1 MYKDRFDID
10 IDICGACT
18 LRCPSCP
25 QGNVKDYR
33 LPQGFMAP
41 ELLQRIVTKARSEC
55 RRPSISLFNWA
66 EPLLHPQLPELVR
79 IVQDA
84 GLPCHLSSNLDIL
97 PDADALMAANPASLR
112 ISTSGFSQEI
122 YGRTHRGGDVERVKQ
137 HMAELAEAKQ
147 RNHADTDIFVQYHR
161 YRHNLHDE
169 PLLREFVTGLGFYFH
184 AVWALFFPLEKVL
197 AYAGEELDDFPLT
210 EEDVSLIDSLALPL
224 KQALVAARK
233 YRSRP
238 CSLREDAIS
247 LDFQGNATLC
257 CAVFNAGKYTLAN
270 YLERPLSE
278 IQKLR
283 RSHPLCETC
292 MHQGAHVFMTYGIK
306 EMDELA
312 LANIAP
318 EDIELLDLR
327 GQIAWER
334 RRMRLS
340 KLYDR
345 FFSGFFSA
353 GQKAAL
359 VNGFFRIQ
367 RVLGKLR
374 RE

>member
-1 MYKDRFDID
+1 MDKDRFDID

-25 QGNVKDYR
+25 QGNVKEYR
-33 LPQGFMAP
+33 LPQGFMTAD
-41 ELLQRIVTKARSEC
+41 LLQGIVTKARTEC
-55 RRPSISLFNWA
+55 RRPNISLFNWA
-66 EPLLHPQLPELVR
+66 EPLLHPQLPELIR

-84 GLPCHLSSNLDIL
+84 GIPCHLSSNLDIL

-112 ISTSGFSQEI
+112 ISTSGFSQDI
-122 YGRTHRGGDVERVKQ
+122 YGRTHRGGDIERVKT
-137 HMAELAEAKQ
+137 HMVALAEAKK

-161 YRHNLHDE
+161 YRDNLHDE
-169 PLLREFVTGLGFYFH
+169 PLLRDFATGLGFYFH

-197 AYAGEELDDFPLT
+197 AYAGEEIDDFPLT
-210 EEDVSLIDSLALPL
+210 EEDLCLIDGLALPL

-233 YRSRP
+233 YRHRP

-257 CAVFNAGKYTLAN
+257 CAVFNAGKYTVAN
-270 YLERPLSE
+270 YLDMSLSE

-283 RSHPLCETC
+283 RSHPLCEIC

-312 LANIAP
+312 LANIAH
-318 EDIELLDLR
+318 EDVELLNLR
-327 GQIAWER
+327 EQIARER
-334 RRMRLS
+334 RQVRLS

-353 GQKAAL
+353 EQKAAL
-359 VNGFFRIQ
+359 VKGFSRIQ
-367 RVLGKLR
+367 QAIGKFR
-374 RE
+374 S